1 MQKLD
6 WTCPE
11 NDEERKAEGR
21 LKKEDKKQ
29 TQKED
34 KIRRERIE
42 RERERECKASEK
54 SEKRIE
60 RKNS

>member
-42 RERERECKASEK
+42 RERECKASEK

>member
-42 RERERECKASEK
+42 RERENAKPP
-54 SEKRIE
+54 
-60 RKNS
+60 KNPKKE

>member
-42 RERERECKASEK
+42 RERERMQSL
-54 SEKRIE
+54 
-60 RKNS
+60 RKIRKKNRKKE

>member
-42 RERERECKASEK
+42 RERERMQSL
-54 SEKRIE
+54 
-60 RKNS
+60 RKIRKKTRKKE

>member
-42 RERERECKASEK
+42 RERERERENAKPP
-54 SEKRIE
+54 
-60 RKNS
+60 KNPKKE